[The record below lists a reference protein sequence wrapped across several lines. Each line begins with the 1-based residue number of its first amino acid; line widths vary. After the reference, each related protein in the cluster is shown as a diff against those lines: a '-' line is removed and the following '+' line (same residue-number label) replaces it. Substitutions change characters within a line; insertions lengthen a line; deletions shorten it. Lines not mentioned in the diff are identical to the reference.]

1 MMNMFEAN
9 MDTHEKPILCGIVNV
24 TPDSFSDGGKWNDTE
39 KAVAHALDLVEQG
52 AGMLDIGGESTRPG
66 STFVPVEE
74 EIARVVPVITE
85 LKKRTTV
92 PLSIDTWKSEVA
104 KAALDAG
111 ADIVNDIT
119 GLAGDIDM
127 AKTITAYNA
136 QAVIMFNPVIFRP
149 EHPSCKI
156 FPSFNLNNSNEHFF
170 PEEEKKLMKDLP
182 IFFAF
187 YHYMVKMTGVARE
200 AGIPRNNIMIDPGIG
215 FGLTK
220 QENLFLIKN
229 LDTIQSRLPYPIFLG
244 VSRKRFLVN
253 ILEKSGLNV
262 DPSSAEGFQ
271 NRDFASAILTA
282 IATRQK
288 VKVLRVHA
296 IREHKIALEIG
307 HAVQYAEFADDI
319 NFAAYK

>member
-1 MMNMFEAN
+1 
-9 MDTHEKPILCGIVNV
+9 
-24 TPDSFSDGGKWNDTE
+24 
-39 KAVAHALDLVEQG
+39 
-52 AGMLDIGGESTRPG
+52 
-66 STFVPVEE
+66 
-74 EIARVVPVITE
+74 
-85 LKKRTTV
+85 
-92 PLSIDTWKSEVA
+92 
-104 KAALDAG
+104 
-111 ADIVNDIT
+111 
-119 GLAGDIDM
+119 
-127 AKTITAYNA
+127 
-136 QAVIMFNPVIFRP
+136 
-149 EHPSCKI
+149 
-156 FPSFNLNNSNEHFF
+156 
-170 PEEEKKLMKDLP
+170 
-182 IFFAF
+182 
-187 YHYMVKMTGVARE
+187 
-200 AGIPRNNIMIDPGIG
+200 MIDPGIG

-296 IREHKIALEIG
+296 IREHKIALEIA
-307 HAVQYAEFADDI
+307 HAVQYAEFADDT